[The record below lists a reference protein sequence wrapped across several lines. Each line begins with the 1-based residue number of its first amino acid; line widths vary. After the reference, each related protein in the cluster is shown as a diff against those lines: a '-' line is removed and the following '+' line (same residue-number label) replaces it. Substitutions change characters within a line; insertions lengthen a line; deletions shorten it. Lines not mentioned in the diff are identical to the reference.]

1 MSVSFVS
8 AQIVVGPDRRRS
20 VMWTKS
26 QRAELFELVFSREEA
41 KLGSVEGKGY
51 KLLKLDPNRMAVV
64 RECTEML
71 FPPDENLKWT
81 EIKKSIDEK
90 CKMVRNNRCFV
101 WAGVKHLQ
109 GLKKRKYLHANR
121 IFMLLPPIVYFL
133 LLWGAGTWGG
143 IYLDYSQ
150 YPLPYLCLPSD
161 QASM

>member
-1 MSVSFVS
+1 MS

-41 KLGSVEGKGY
+41 KLGSVERKGY
-51 KLLKLDPNRMAVV
+51 KLLKLDPNRMAAV

-71 FPPDENLKWT
+71 FPPDENLKRA

-101 WAGVKHLQ
+101 WAGFKHLQ

>member
-1 MSVSFVS
+1 
-8 AQIVVGPDRRRS
+8 
-20 VMWTKS
+20 
-26 QRAELFELVFSREEA
+26 
-41 KLGSVEGKGY
+41 
-51 KLLKLDPNRMAVV
+51 MAAV
-64 RECTEML
+64 RECTEMS
-71 FPPDENLKWT
+71 FPPDENLQWT

>member
-1 MSVSFVS
+1 MQIFVNQMSLLLFVGV
-8 AQIVVGPDRRRS
+8 A
-20 VMWTKS
+20 
-26 QRAELFELVFSREEA
+26 
-41 KLGSVEGKGY
+41 
-51 KLLKLDPNRMAVV
+51 V

-133 LLWGAGTWGG
+133 LLWGPG
-143 IYLDYSQ
+143 IKVPVLHFANYLRRWPFVSQ
-150 YPLPYLCLPSD
+150 HYC
-161 QASM
+161 